1 MHAIFQIASHIKA
14 TWVQQQ
20 DDVNIEHIL
29 IDSRKLI
36 FPATSLF
43 FALSSSRRNGMLFID
58 ELYAK
63 GVRNFVVQQTPE
75 ASAIKYPAANIL
87 LVKDVLQSLHLLAT
101 WHRNQFLLP
110 VIGITGSNGK
120 TIVKEWLYQL
130 LQTDYNIVRSPKS
143 YNSQIGVPL
152 SVWQIN
158 SQHTLGIFEA
168 GISQP
173 DEMQKL
179 EKMIVPAIGIFTNI
193 GDAHSEGFLNIRQK
207 INEKLQLFIR
217 SNVLIYG
224 ADSLE
229 LNETI
234 INFAFKI
241 KDKTPLELFTWGTK
255 ETNNLQIISIE
266 KKASN
271 TSITA
276 HYFEKTSDGQSPTKH
291 HQSHTINIPFTDDA
305 SIENAINCW
314 CVLLYLKVSE
324 ATIAARM
331 KQLRTVEMRLEL
343 KKGINNCSVINDSYS
358 ADINSLNIALDF
370 LAQQQQHPN
379 RTLVLSDILQ
389 SGKNSQDLYST
400 IAGLLQQKKL
410 TVLLGLVPKFQ
421 NNELL
426 LKI

>member
-1 MHAIFQIASHIKA
+1 MHSIFEIANHIKA
-14 TWVQQQ
+14 TWAQQQ
-20 DDVNIEHIL
+20 NDANIEHIL

-43 FALSSSRRNGMLFID
+43 FALSSFRRNGMLFME

-87 LVKDVLQSLHLLAT
+87 VVKDVLQSLHLLSAR
-101 WHRNQFLLP
+101 HRNQFSLP

-158 SQHTLGIFEA
+158 QQHTLGIFEA

-179 EKMIVPAIGIFTNI
+179 EKIIAPSIGIFTNI

-207 INEKLQLFIR
+207 INEKLQLFVR

-224 ADSLE
+224 ADNLE

-255 ETNNLQIISIE
+255 ETTNLQIISIE
-266 KKASN
+266 KKAGNSI
-271 TSITA
+271 ITA
-276 HYFEKTSDGQSPTKH
+276 NYNDKTAGGQPPISH
-291 HQSHTINIPFTDDA
+291 HQSQFISIPFTDDA

-314 CVLLYLKVSE
+314 CVLLYLKVNDES
-324 ATIAARM
+324 IAARM

-379 RTLVLSDILQ
+379 RTLILSDILQ
-389 SGKNSQDLYST
+389 SGKNNHELYTS
-400 IAGLLQQKKL
+400 IADLLQQKKL
-410 TVLLGLVPKFQ
+410 TALSVSVRKFQ
-421 NNELL
+421 NNKPF